1 MDMEKLYNYIVYN
14 YTLSS
19 EAKRMLDSIVEWA
32 FDWYSDMDGKLTDQG
47 IDFIERIVADNIGME
62 RKEIEENWG

>member
-1 MDMEKLYNYIVYN
+1 MEKLYNYVVCN

-19 EAKRMLDSIVEWA
+19 EAKRMLYSIVEWA
-32 FDWYSDMDGKLTDQG
+32 FDWYCDMDGKLTDQG
-47 IDFIERIVADNIGME
+47 ISFIERIVADNIGME